1 MNCTDPRLYAL
12 LPAMHNTTQN
22 PTNPAYKKT
31 SKRFWKKKVPK
42 CLPPFNNIFYGG
54 WWWSSF
60 LVIVMLY
67 KRSSLSFF
75 SFSVCIF
82 FCVCAFSMAVG
93 ESEFGCCTRKRE
105 TFVREA
111 VLVRWVKVES
121 CEFRSLVYSSQ
132 SHNHNQLSRCS
143 PVQQAALDVFQ

>member
-75 SFSVCIF
+75 RSLSVFFSV
-82 FCVCAFSMAVG
+82 S
-93 ESEFGCCTRKRE
+93 
-105 TFVREA
+105 
-111 VLVRWVKVES
+111 VLLAWQLERV
-121 CEFRSLVYSSQ
+121 SLVVAQGKERHLWEKRFWYVELKLRVVSFVALCILHSHTITISS
-132 SHNHNQLSRCS
+132 L
-143 PVQQAALDVFQ
+143 AALQSSKQH